1 MKETQ
6 SLKNKEAL
14 TPYKTAIARYI
25 RAQMQLNGV
34 RYEDLSV
41 LLKTKGIELTGS
53 NLRNKVSK
61 GLFSADMLVI
71 ILELLHADD
80 HALTDILKQVQH
92 D

>member
-6 SLKNKEAL
+6 SLRNKTAL
-14 TPYKTAIARYI
+14 SPYKTAIARYI

-41 LLKTKGIELTGS
+41 MLKDKGIELTGG

-71 ILELLHADD
+71 ILELLKAPDQ
-80 HALTDILKQVQH
+80 AISDILKQVH
-92 D
+92 ND